1 MPGVQFVNQLDLNG
15 NKITELAAGTASTDG
30 VNVSQLAALAP
41 QGFAADIGNG
51 VATTLTVSHSLSTF
65 DVIVQVYKNSTFE
78 TVYADVVRS
87 AEDDVQ
93 ITFGVAPTTNEY
105 RVLVLPVPA

>member
-1 MPGVQFVNQLDLNG
+1 MSGVQFGQQIDMNG
-15 NKITELAAGTASTDG
+15 FKITELQAGSAPTDG

-51 VATTLTVSHSLSTF
+51 ASTTITVSHSLSTF

-78 TVYADVVRS
+78 TVLVDVVRS

-93 ITFGVAPTTNEY
+93 ITFGTAPAVNEY

>member
-1 MPGVQFVNQLDLNG
+1 MPGVQFGQQIDMNG
-15 NKITELAAGTASTDG
+15 LKITELAAGVAATDG
-30 VNVSQLAALAP
+30 VNVSQLASLAP

-51 VATTLTVSHSLSTF
+51 VSTTLTVSHGLSTF
-65 DVIVQVYKNSTFE
+65 DVMVQVYKNSTFE
-78 TVYADVVRS
+78 TVLVGVVRS

-93 ITFGVAPTTNEY
+93 ITFGAAPAANEY

>member
-1 MPGVQFVNQLDLNG
+1 MSGVQFVQQIDMNG
-15 NKITELAAGTASTDG
+15 FKITEVQAGTAPTDV
-30 VNVSQLAALAP
+30 VNVSQLTGLAP

-51 VATTLTVSHSLSTF
+51 VATTITVSHSLSTF
-65 DVIVQVYKNSTFE
+65 DVMVQVYKNSTFE
-78 TVYADVVRS
+78 TVYPDIVRS

-93 ITFGVAPTTNEY
+93 ITFGTAPATGEY

>member
-1 MPGVQFVNQLDLNG
+1 MSGVQFGQQIDMNG
-15 NKITELAAGTASTDG
+15 FKITELAAGVAATDA
-30 VNVSQLAALAP
+30 VNVSQLSGLAP

-51 VATTLTVSHSLSTF
+51 VATTITVSHNLSTF
-65 DVIVQVYKNSTFE
+65 DVMVQVYKNSTFE

-93 ITFGVAPTTNEY
+93 ITFGTAPATGEY

>member
-1 MPGVQFVNQLDLNG
+1 MTGVQFGQQIDMNG
-15 NKITELAAGTASTDG
+15 FKITELQAGVSSTDA
-30 VNVSQLAALAP
+30 VNVSQLASLAP

-51 VATTLTVSHSLSTF
+51 VSTTITVTHGLSTF

-93 ITFGVAPTTNEY
+93 ITFGAAPASNEY

>member
-1 MPGVQFVNQLDLNG
+1 MTGVQFGQQIDMNG
-15 NKITELAAGTASTDG
+15 FKITELQAGVASTDA
-30 VNVSQLAALAP
+30 VNVSQLASLAP

-51 VATTLTVSHSLSTF
+51 VSTTITVSHGLSTF

-93 ITFGVAPTTNEY
+93 ITFGAAPASNEY

>member
-1 MPGVQFVNQLDLNG
+1 MAGVQFGQQIDMNG
-15 NKITELAAGTASTDG
+15 FKITELAAGVAPTDG

-41 QGFAADIGNG
+41 QGFAGDIGNG
-51 VATTLTVSHSLSTF
+51 VSTTITISHNLSTF
-65 DVIVQVYKNSTFE
+65 DVMVQVYKNSTFE

-93 ITFGVAPTTNEY
+93 ITFGSAPTTNEY